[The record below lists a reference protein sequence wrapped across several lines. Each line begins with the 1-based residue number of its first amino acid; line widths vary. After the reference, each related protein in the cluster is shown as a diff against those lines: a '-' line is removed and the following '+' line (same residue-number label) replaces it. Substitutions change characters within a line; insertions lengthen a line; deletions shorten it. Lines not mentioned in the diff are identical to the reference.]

1 MLNKIT
7 IEEVKEN
14 ISDIGVTID
23 DVVKFIKMNGTAYR
37 DEILEAVSS
46 IQTDEMIEIDN
57 KILEEDKELWIEIAD
72 M

>member
-7 IEEVKEN
+7 IEEVKKN

-46 IQTDEMIEIDN
+46 IQTD
-57 KILEEDKELWIEIAD
+57 
-72 M
+72 